1 MLPLTAQLLHAVN
14 AVCYSHPSWI
24 NIKPHDKG
32 PSISVP
38 FTQYIPAGFQ
48 QKTSRHAKMQKIKFE
63 QTKAS
68 IGTRFRYNRML
79 EKADQ
84 KFKRTMLNTLRALLE
99 KVDSM
104 QKQTV
109 NTSREKETLK
119 NQTEMVEIIEMKNAW
134 TQLNK
139 GSVSLKIQQQKLP
152 KLKCTEKN

>member
-1 MLPLTAQLLHAVN
+1 
-14 AVCYSHPSWI
+14 
-24 NIKPHDKG
+24 
-32 PSISVP
+32 
-38 FTQYIPAGFQ
+38 
-48 QKTSRHAKMQKIKFE
+48 
-63 QTKAS
+63 
-68 IGTRFRYNRML
+68 
-79 EKADQ
+79 
-84 KFKRTMLNTLRALLE
+84 MLNTLRALLE

-109 NTSREKETLK
+109 NTSREMETLK